1 MAGLIAGL
9 AVTSLRIVC
18 FDPHIRAGDLL
29 TPAVT
34 IVLAFVV
41 YIRWRGQQFAHES
54 GKQLL
59 IDLTKEVR
67 RTLNEIRT
75 DAEELALQSFNQV
88 VRRFKSVS
96 SGVTEI
102 QALAK
107 EMLHVPESNDLNSKV
122 VQLKRIVTG
131 KGASNPLTPADLV
144 DIES

>member
-1 MAGLIAGL
+1 
-9 AVTSLRIVC
+9 
-18 FDPHIRAGDLL
+18 
-29 TPAVT
+29 
-34 IVLAFVV
+34 VLAFVV

>member
-1 MAGLIAGL
+1 M
-9 AVTSLRIVC
+9 
-18 FDPHIRAGDLL
+18 
-29 TPAVT
+29 
-34 IVLAFVV
+34 LAFVV

-67 RTLNEIRT
+67 RTHNEIRT
-75 DAEELALQSFNQV
+75 DAEELALQSFNQVTFNQV